1 MVRAKSHSGATK
13 RFQALKSGKIKRKQK
28 GKRHILSKRS
38 SKLKRQLTRT
48 EYVHK
53 ADKDRVSRMLRGA

>member
-1 MVRAKSHSGATK
+1 MPKMKSHSGASK
-13 RFQALKSGKIKRKQK
+13 RFKMLKSGKIKRKQK

-48 EYVHK
+48 EYIH
-53 ADKDRVSRMLRGA
+53 ASDKDRVSRMLRGA

>member
-1 MVRAKSHSGATK
+1 MPKMKSHSGANK
-13 RFQALKSGKIKRKQK
+13 RFKQLKSGKIKRKQK

-38 SKLKRQLTRT
+38 SKVKRQLTRT

-53 ADKDRVSRMLRGA
+53 SDVDRVSRMLRGA

>member
-1 MVRAKSHSGATK
+1 MPKVKSHSGASK
-13 RFQALKSGKIKRKQK
+13 RFKMLKGGKIKRKQK

-48 EYVHK
+48 EYIH
-53 ADKDRVSRMLRGA
+53 ASDKNRVSRMLRGA

>member
-1 MVRAKSHSGATK
+1 MPKLKSHSGANK
-13 RFQALKSGKIKRKQK
+13 RFKMLKSGKIKRKQQ

-48 EYVHK
+48 EYIHASDV
-53 ADKDRVSRMLRGA
+53 DRVSRMLRGA